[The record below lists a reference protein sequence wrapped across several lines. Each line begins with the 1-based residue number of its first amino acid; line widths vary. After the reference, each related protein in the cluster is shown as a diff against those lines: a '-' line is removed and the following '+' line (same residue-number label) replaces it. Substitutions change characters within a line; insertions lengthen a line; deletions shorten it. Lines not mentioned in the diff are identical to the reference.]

1 MLQGMFGQRLAEHFS
16 LLESSSLVLCPR
28 GNSQVALTRMRMPNG
43 FPGPTPHIPPEKSF
57 SISVHLRRPNSV
69 KGWGTWLDGRFHRV
83 TEWDAGGI
91 QIFDMESE
99 PVALR
104 TSGFDSI
111 HVYIPRSVINRFSDE
126 HEQKRV
132 RNLHCTPGTKD
143 DVILHWARMM
153 MPYFDRAMHLPRL
166 VLDEMIAL
174 LCAHLTKTYQDSVQS
189 PEVVA
194 GGLAVW
200 QQDRAIELLHE
211 HLDGNVAIL
220 DLAKECGLSSGR
232 FMRAFK
238 NSFGVPVH
246 RYLLQR
252 RIQAAKSMLLH
263 SDKSLLTV
271 ALEAGFSDQPA
282 FNRSF
287 REIVGTSPGQ
297 WRRANAPMPKPFK
310 LPAQQ

>member
-1 MLQGMFGQRLAEHFS
+1 MLQGMFGRKLAQHFS
-16 LLESSSLVLCPR
+16 LPISSSLLIRPETDT
-28 GNSQVALTRMRMPNG
+28 QIAMTRMTMPNG
-43 FPGPTPHIPPEKSF
+43 FPGPTPHIPPEKAF
-57 SISVHLRRPNSV
+57 SISVHLRRPASV

-83 TEWDAGGI
+83 TEWDVGGI

-104 TSGFDSI
+104 TSGFDSV
-111 HVYIPRSVINRFSDE
+111 HTYVPRSLLNRFSDE
-126 HEQKRV
+126 SEQKRV
-132 RNLHCTPGTKD
+132 RTLQCTPGTKD

-166 VLDEMIAL
+166 VLDETIML
-174 LCAHLTKTYQDSVQS
+174 LCAHLTRTYQDMRQPS
-189 PEVVA
+189 EVVT

-211 HLDGNVAIL
+211 HLDGDL
-220 DLAKECGLSSGR
+220 TLPGLAKECGLSPGR
-232 FMRAFK
+232 FMRGFK
-238 NSFGVPVH
+238 KSFGVPVH

-252 RIQAAKSMLLH
+252 RIQAAKSVLLH

-271 ALEAGFSDQPA
+271 ALDAGFSDQPA

-297 WRRANAPMPKPFK
+297 WRRANTSIPKAFK
-310 LPAQQ
+310 LLTQG